1 MLEHISL
8 TSHFLLILIDKA
20 VTKALKNINNLSLT
34 KELADYHF
42 EKEKLDE
49 VGLYKSFEWIR
60 PEHMEPTGQVP
71 LVQVRE
77 TIQTQLNRCLE
88 HLQNMPN
95 GEGVL
100 YKTTMTVNNLG
111 KIDVYEYIYF
121 LAKHAERH
129 IAQMERNESEYL
141 QIQTD
146 RIFGSLKTVA
156 FMSYQNI
163 IVRDK
168 DILGGKPIV
177 KGTRISVELILKKL
191 SKGATVSDLLR
202 NYPHL
207 QDSQVYAA
215 LRESVAQPNS
225 WKNVP

>member
-1 MLEHISL
+1 MTQIEEIIQETRRTLVCVFADVDTWFEKPADLRDFRPPTNGWTINEVLEHISL

-20 VTKALKNINNLSLT
+20 VTKALKNVNNLNLT
-34 KELADYHF
+34 QELADYHF

-60 PEHMEPTGQVP
+60 PEHMDPTGQVP

-77 TIQTQLNRCLE
+77 TIQNQLNRCLE

-129 IAQMERNESEYL
+129 IAQMERNEQEFA
-141 QIQTD
+141 QKQT
-146 RIFGSLKTVA
+146 F
-156 FMSYQNI
+156 
-163 IVRDK
+163 
-168 DILGGKPIV
+168 
-177 KGTRISVELILKKL
+177 
-191 SKGATVSDLLR
+191 
-202 NYPHL
+202 
-207 QDSQVYAA
+207 
-215 LRESVAQPNS
+215 AQ
-225 WKNVP
+225 